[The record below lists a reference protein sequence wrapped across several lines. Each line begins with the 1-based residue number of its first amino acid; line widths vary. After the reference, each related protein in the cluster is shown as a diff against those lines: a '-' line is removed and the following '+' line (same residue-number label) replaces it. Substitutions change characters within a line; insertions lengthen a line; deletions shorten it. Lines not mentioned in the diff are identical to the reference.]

1 MLLAPPTERTEDAM
15 PAKKKTAAK
24 KPAKR
29 AAAPRKAAATRKP
42 AKASG
47 RGSEGEVVY
56 SDVLHELRKGLVS
69 RLIR

>member
-1 MLLAPPTERTEDAM
+1 M

-29 AAAPRKAAATRKP
+29 AAAPAKAAATRKP
-42 AKASG
+42 AGAATKKTAKASV
-47 RGSEGEVVY
+47 RGGEGEVVY